1 MIKRIVFVILWTTIC
16 KSFSLTYNNKMI
28 KVINPH
34 NILQVPSSLTSN
46 NLFCSSTSPITA
58 EEKNIASNLTKCFK
72 FILESTYHVFEK
84 ESALDHDDEIDNQ
97 DLKDL
102 STSTSDDNET
112 KLADYRNYEPIGPYK
127 LRNHFSLDYMN
138 GVIEFFDGINPSI
151 GKRKRKWST
160 VKRCFLRVSD
170 PQCIAYFRKYIEA
183 GRTQQRKIE
192 MIDNYVYDR
201 FEHAR
206 YEYLSVH
213 DIDLRRWSFQKAH
226 ELILHDFQTSNGWLS
241 KFKHRHGICNSRV
254 MKLVTKG
261 MVESPEKINLL
272 TISFHCRMKLSK
284 NIIQMKY

>member
-1 MIKRIVFVILWTTIC
+1 
-16 KSFSLTYNNKMI
+16 MI

-34 NILQVPSSLTSN
+34 NILQAPSSLTSN
-46 NLFCSSTSPITA
+46 NLFYSSTSPITA

-72 FILESTYHVFEK
+72 FILESTYHEFEK
-84 ESALDHDDEIDNQ
+84 ESTLDHDDEIDNQ

-112 KLADYRNYEPIGPYK
+112 KLADDRNYEPIGPYK
-127 LRNHFSLDYMN
+127 LRNHFSMDYMRS
-138 GVIEFFDGINPSI
+138 VVEFFDRINPPI

-170 PQCIAYFRKYIEA
+170 PQCIAHFWKYIEA
-183 GRTQQRKIE
+183 GGTQQQKIE
-192 MIDNYVYDR
+192 MIDKYVYDR

-213 DIDLRRWSFQKAH
+213 YIDLRRWSFQKVH
-226 ELILHDFQTSNGWLS
+226 ELTLHDFQASNGWLS
-241 KFKHRHGICNSRV
+241 KFKHCRGICSRRV
-254 MKLVTKG
+254 TKLVTKR

-272 TISFHCRMKLSK
+272 KISFQCRRKLSK
-284 NIIQMKY
+284 NII